1 VYFTIKK
8 SLEYSQKLLT
18 RAIKMRKFILVS
30 LAILSASSFAGNDM
44 YVLGGVG
51 INKDDG
57 GLQFTAGSQ
66 ILDTNFHLESTI
78 NYIDSDSKMVT
89 QDIHG
94 DLTKYKDNFKH
105 FKMSLAPVYKYSF
118 DESFAIYGKVGLAY
132 SNFNSKSTRTDRD
145 GSVTNKYSDSEWGA
159 TYGIGAEFKS
169 IQPMFGNSKFMAR
182 VGFDFYDYKS
192 GGLSLINEGTLGLQ
206 AGFTF

>member
-1 VYFTIKK
+1 
-8 SLEYSQKLLT
+8 
-18 RAIKMRKFILVS
+18 MRKFILVS
-30 LAILSASSFAGNDM
+30 LAILSASSFAANDM

-66 ILDTNFHLESTI
+66 ILDTNFHIESTM
-78 NYIDSDSKMVT
+78 NYTDSDSRMVT

-118 DESFAIYGKVGLAY
+118 DESFAIYGKIGLAY
-132 SNFNSKSTRTDRD
+132 SNLNSKSTITDQD
-145 GSVTNKYSDSEWGA
+145 GSVNSKYSNSEWGA

-182 VGFDFYDYKS
+182 VGFDYYDYNS
-192 GGLSLINEGTLGLQ
+192 GGLSLFNEGTLGLQ

>member
-1 VYFTIKK
+1 
-8 SLEYSQKLLT
+8 
-18 RAIKMRKFILVS
+18 MRKFILAS
-30 LAILSASSFAGNDM
+30 LAILSTSSFAANDM
-44 YVLGGVG
+44 YALGGVG
-51 INKDDG
+51 INEDDT

-66 ILDTNFHLESTI
+66 ILDTNFYLESTM

-89 QDIHG
+89 SDIHG
-94 DLTKYKDNFKH
+94 DLTKYKGNFKH

-118 DESFAIYGKVGLAY
+118 DESFAIYGKIGLAY
-132 SNFNSKSTRTDRD
+132 SNFNSKSTRTDKD
-145 GSVTNKYSDSEWGA
+145 GSVNSKYSNSEWGA

-182 VGFDFYDYKS
+182 VGFDFYDFNS
-192 GGLSLINEGTLGLQ
+192 GSVSLINEGTLGLQ

>member
-1 VYFTIKK
+1 
-8 SLEYSQKLLT
+8 
-18 RAIKMRKFILVS
+18 MRKFILAS
-30 LAILSASSFAGNDM
+30 LAILSTSSFAANDM

-51 INKDDG
+51 INRDDG

-66 ILDTNFHLESTI
+66 ILDTHFHLESTM

-89 QDIHG
+89 SDVHG

-105 FKMSLAPVYKYSF
+105 FKMSLAPMYKYSF

-132 SNFNSKSTRTDRD
+132 SNVNVKSTI
-145 GSVTNKYSDSEWGA
+145 TNKDWSVNNKHSNSEWGA

-182 VGFDFYDYKS
+182 VGFDFYDFNS
-192 GGLSLINEGTLGLQ
+192 GSISLINEETFGLQ